1 MKIKLKNIAEG
12 FGKLL
17 LKGIT
22 GLDKETRQTAQK
34 RLTICQPCGNR
45 TSINTCKI
53 CKCYLPAKTTVMD
66 EKCPIDKW

>member
-22 GLDKETRQTAQK
+22 GLDEKTKQTAQK
-34 RLTICQPCGNR
+34 RLSICQPCSQR
-45 TSINTCKI
+45 TSINTCK
-53 CKCYLPAKTTVMD
+53 KCGCLLVAKTLVED
-66 EKCPIDKW
+66 ESCPLGKW